1 MPRKGITCHNHDCTW
16 KEACTQRFQQQQQ
29 LQFLYR
35 QQLMTE
41 DHQMILLPTQYKM
54 HIYECVPVHCCT
66 IAWLELIMSKTT
78 SQSKATRT
86 RPLKLKDSDKLSRIQ
101 AICSTEILAFAKSF
115 LSKAMPSSI

>member
-1 MPRKGITCHNHDCTW
+1 MYTAFPAAAAASVSIQAAADDRRSSDDPAANSI
-16 KEACTQRFQQQQQ
+16 Q
-29 LQFLYR
+29 
-35 QQLMTE
+35 
-41 DHQMILLPTQYKM
+41 M

-86 RPLKLKDSDKLSRIQ
+86 RPVKLKDSDTLSRIQ